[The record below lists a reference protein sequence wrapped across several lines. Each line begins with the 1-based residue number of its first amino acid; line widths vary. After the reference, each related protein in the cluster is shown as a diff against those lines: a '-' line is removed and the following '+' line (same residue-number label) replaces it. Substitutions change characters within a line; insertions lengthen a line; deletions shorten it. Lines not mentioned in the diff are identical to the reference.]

1 MDRRT
6 LYVSLNER
14 WNIFLQQ
21 FQKSWLIVV
30 FGVMIFVVG
39 IFILINNEV
48 SNPFLQ
54 QTTQSK
60 SELN

>member
-48 SNPFLQ
+48 RNPFLQ

>member
-48 SNPFLQ
+48 SNPILQ

>member
-60 SELN
+60 SELD